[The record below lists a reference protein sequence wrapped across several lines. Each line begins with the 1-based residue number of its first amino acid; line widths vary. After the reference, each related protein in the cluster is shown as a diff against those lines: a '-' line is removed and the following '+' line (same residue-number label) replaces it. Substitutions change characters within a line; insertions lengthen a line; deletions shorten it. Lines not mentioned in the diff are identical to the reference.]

1 VIPCCPLVSNI
12 KLCLDRGAS
21 ESLDSISTWI
31 WGDQQV
37 TDTTGKLLM
46 SFFFPSGTSFSQ
58 GISIFPREIS
68 SFSLVK
74 IGIPRKNGVPKLALT
89 CYITSS

>member
-1 VIPCCPLVSNI
+1 VITCPLVSNI

-31 WGDQQV
+31 RGDQQV
-37 TDTTGKLLM
+37 TGTTGKIPM
-46 SFFFPSGTSFSQ
+46 SLFPSGTSFSQ

-68 SFSLVK
+68 LFSLVK
-74 IGIPRKNGVPKLALT
+74 IGISWKMEFP
-89 CYITSS
+89 S